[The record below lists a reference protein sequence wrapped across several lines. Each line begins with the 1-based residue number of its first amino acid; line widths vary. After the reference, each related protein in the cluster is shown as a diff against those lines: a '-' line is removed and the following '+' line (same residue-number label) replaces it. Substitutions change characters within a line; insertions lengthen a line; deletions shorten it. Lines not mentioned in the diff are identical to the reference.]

1 MPYPA
6 LKLSQILTFP
16 SFADSESD
24 KSDEDILDF
33 LDFFLFF
40 FCLFLSSLEPVICSP
55 SEASSELERSL
66 KYTNETYHRMNKPII
81 MIKNVKKFI

>member
-1 MPYPA
+1 MPYPP
-6 LKLSQILTFP
+6 LKLCHILTFP

-40 FCLFLSSLEPVICSP
+40 FCFFLSSLEPVICSP

-66 KYTNETYHRMNKPII
+66 IYTNEKYHRMNKPII
-81 MIKNVKKFI
+81 NMSIT